1 MSWINYKIKKRIMV
15 LGVLLATAIA
25 STAAFAT
32 SSIIG
37 AQDLRVHEPNL
48 ESSKWQASDKNP
60 LTCKLSQEVPHF
72 GTIEFVRNAGE
83 QMTLVVKVNRGPTK
97 TGRAQWV
104 SRPPDWSPGPAS
116 KELAVVDVQ
125 PGNQPIRLNDAGARL
140 IIAELERGWVPTLN
154 YTDWDGTGDRIFVS
168 LLPAN
173 FREGL
178 DKYYD
183 CEKNMLSF
191 GFDNVRYT
199 VVYFGPNGVSLDGRA
214 RKALGRV
221 AQYAQTDPVVQGI
234 SLSGFS
240 DSQDDKKES
249 YELSIERLKSVQTF
263 LFGQGVPYEKIDA
276 TAYGE
281 RNPVA
286 DNGTEMGRAL
296 NRRVVIEL
304 VKD

>member
-1 MSWINYKIKKRIMV
+1 MSWINYKIKRWGMI
-15 LGVLLATAIA
+15 LCLLLA
-25 STAAFAT
+25 SNGAFAT
-32 SSIIG
+32 PATVIG
-37 AQDLRVHEPNL
+37 AQDLRVHEPAL
-48 ESSKWQASDKNP
+48 ESTKWVASDKNP
-60 LTCKLSQEVPHF
+60 LTCRLSQEVPHF
-72 GTIEFVRNAGE
+72 GTVEFVRNAGE
-83 QMTLVVKVNRGPTK
+83 KMILVLKVNRGPTK
-97 TGRAQWV
+97 PGRAQWV

-116 KELAVVDVQ
+116 KPIAVIDIQ
-125 PGNQPIRLNDAGARL
+125 PGNLPMQLNETGARL
-140 IIAELERGWVPTLN
+140 ILAELEKGWVPTLN

-168 LLPAN
+168 LLPGG

-178 DKYYD
+178 DKYYA

-191 GFDNVRYT
+191 GFADVRYT
-199 VVYFGPNGVSLDGRA
+199 VVYFGPNGVSLDVRA
-214 RKALGRV
+214 RKALSRV
-221 AQYAQTDPVVQGI
+221 AQYAQTDPLVQGV

-249 YELSIERLKSVQTF
+249 YELSIERLKSVQSY

-304 VKD
+304 VKE